1 MSGAGTLGRN
11 YAALWALTE
20 LAPGEEEMSDL
31 PDGSVAVRFATGLR
45 SFKRSKANHNL
56 DFNAVRIG
64 GLFFRDDDG
73 RFDKSPTR
81 EAARRAE
88 ASKKAAARERHLGK
102 ARSKIKELLDRNGG
116 EPVEFSTVQHIT
128 ALSPDTI

>member
-1 MSGAGTLGRN
+1 
-11 YAALWALTE
+11 
-20 LAPGEEEMSDL
+20 MSDL